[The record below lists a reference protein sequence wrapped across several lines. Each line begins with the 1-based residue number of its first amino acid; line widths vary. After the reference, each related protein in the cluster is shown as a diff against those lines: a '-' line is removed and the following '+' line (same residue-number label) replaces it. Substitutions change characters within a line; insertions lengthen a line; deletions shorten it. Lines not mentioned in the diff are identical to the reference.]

1 MKTKLFSLLVALSA
15 ISNLF
20 AYNFKYGDLYYSTTS
35 NSTVSVIWQKG
46 YSVDNYKGLI
56 SATIPDAVTYKGT
69 TYMVTS
75 ISHRAFLNCT
85 SLTSITIPNSV
96 TSIGE
101 CAFDGCKG
109 LTSITIPNGVTSIEG
124 GVFNSCK
131 GITTVVWNAKFCND
145 FDYDS
150 TPFSSIG
157 NQLTSFT
164 IGDSVEHIPAY
175 LCQKMENLISVSIGN
190 SVTRIGNGAFSDCTG
205 LTSVTIPNSVDSI
218 GDYAFYGCTGL
229 TSVIIGNGVT
239 SIGNE
244 AFYKCTGLTSITIPN
259 SVRDIGEEAFY
270 GCFRIT
276 SITIPN
282 NVKSIGR
289 SAFCC
294 SWLTSVVWNAKSC
307 ADFGDNTSPFYD
319 SPQYTYISIDSFTF
333 GDSVEHIPANLC
345 YGMRKITSIT
355 IPNSV
360 KSIGSGA
367 FNGCASLTSMTIPD
381 GVMSIEEK
389 TFYGCTG
396 LTSVTIPNSVTRIG
410 SGAFSDCSG
419 LTSITIPDSVT
430 SIEEETFYG
439 CTGLTSLTIPNN
451 VKSIG
456 KGTFYNCWNLT
467 SITIPNGV
475 TNIGE
480 YAFYDCTGLTSL
492 TIPNN
497 VKSIGKGTFYNC
509 WNLTSITIPNGVTS
523 IEEKTFYKCTGLTSI
538 TIPNSVTSIEYCAFS
553 GCKGLTSIIIPDSV
567 TSIGSSAFSDCM
579 GLTLVTIP
587 ESVTSI
593 NRMAFYNCT
602 GLISLTIPNSVWH
615 IGEDAFYGVFNV
627 IYKGNA
633 TGAPWGANNLNG
645 YIDGYLVYSDTT
657 KTYLWDCNTRA
668 DGEIVIP
675 NSVTNIRSW
684 AFSKCANIT
693 SITIP
698 NGITSIE
705 EGTFYN
711 CTGLKSIAIPNSVT
725 SIGNSAFSGCTN
737 LTSITIPNGITSIE
751 EGTFYNCTGLSS
763 ITIPNSVTSI
773 GEKAFANCNKLNQLI
788 VLAPVP
794 PELEDYVFYYTYPQS
809 VVVIKCYLDDYQS
822 VRWGGFSSDK
832 YSTYKLPV
840 SVSSADTTLGYT
852 KSLPVDSLMD
862 CGDSLVV
869 QAYPSSTAPFA
880 FWSDGSIDNPHTI
893 AIPDSGIN
901 LKAYFA
907 KGLACGE
914 EAQWQYSNG
923 VLSITGAGTM
933 YDYIWDNVS
942 WRLFRDSI
950 QQVNIAEGITS
961 VGVCCLTGLSRL
973 TNITLPNSI
982 THIGDKALSGNDN
995 LEVVVMGENIDTM
1008 GDSVFLNTP
1017 RVYQI
1022 VCKTQ
1027 RVPTIS
1033 ENTFAEMSYR
1043 VPIYVLAA
1051 CVNKYRVHEYWGRQN
1066 ICSLS
1071 ELTTY
1076 MVTVTCDPQYGI
1088 VTGSGTYFEGESVTL
1103 TATPNSG
1110 YVFTRWSNGK
1120 TDNPYTFVAESN
1132 LTIEAQFISSTDV
1145 ENVATMSD
1153 ATPRKVLRNGQVLI
1167 IENGRLYNLLGQEV
1181 TL

>member
-20 AYNFKYGDLYYSTTS
+20 AYSFKYGDLYYDITS
-35 NSTVSVIWQKG
+35 GWEKTVAVTCESSG
-46 YSVDNYKGLI
+46 SDNY
-56 SATIPDAVTYKGT
+56 S
-69 TYMVTS
+69 
-75 ISHRAFLNCT
+75 
-85 SLTSITIPNSV
+85 
-96 TSIGE
+96 
-101 CAFDGCKG
+101 
-109 LTSITIPNGVTSIEG
+109 
-124 GVFNSCK
+124 
-131 GITTVVWNAKFCND
+131 
-145 FDYDS
+145 
-150 TPFSSIG
+150 
-157 NQLTSFT
+157 
-164 IGDSVEHIPAY
+164 
-175 LCQKMENLISVSIGN
+175 
-190 SVTRIGNGAFSDCTG
+190 G
-205 LTSVTIPNSVDSI
+205 LTSVTIPATVAYNGTTYRVTGI
-218 GDYAFYGCTGL
+218 GGNAFDDCT
-229 TSVIIGNGVT
+229 S
-239 SIGNE
+239 
-244 AFYKCTGLTSITIPN
+244 
-259 SVRDIGEEAFY
+259 
-270 GCFRIT
+270 
-276 SITIPN
+276 
-282 NVKSIGR
+282 
-289 SAFCC
+289 
-294 SWLTSVVWNAKSC
+294 
-307 ADFGDNTSPFYD
+307 
-319 SPQYTYISIDSFTF
+319 
-333 GDSVEHIPANLC
+333 
-345 YGMRKITSIT
+345 
-355 IPNSV
+355 
-360 KSIGSGA
+360 
-367 FNGCASLTSMTIPD
+367 
-381 GVMSIEEK
+381 
-389 TFYGCTG
+389 
-396 LTSVTIPNSVTRIG
+396 LTSVTIPNSVTYL
-410 SGAFSDCSG
+410 SGFDG
-419 LTSITIPDSVT
+419 
-430 SIEEETFYG
+430 
-439 CTGLTSLTIPNN
+439 
-451 VKSIG
+451 
-456 KGTFYNCWNLT
+456 
-467 SITIPNGV
+467 
-475 TNIGE
+475 
-480 YAFYDCTGLTSL
+480 
-492 TIPNN
+492 
-497 VKSIGKGTFYNC
+497 
-509 WNLTSITIPNGVTS
+509 
-523 IEEKTFYKCTGLTSI
+523 CTGLTSI
-538 TIPNSVTSIEYCAFS
+538 TIPNSVTSI
-553 GCKGLTSIIIPDSV
+553 GW
-567 TSIGSSAFSDCM
+567 SAFRRC
-579 GLTLVTIP
+579 
-587 ESVTSI
+587 TS
-593 NRMAFYNCT
+593 
-602 GLISLTIPNSVWH
+602 
-615 IGEDAFYGVFNV
+615 
-627 IYKGNA
+627 
-633 TGAPWGANNLNG
+633 
-645 YIDGYLVYSDTT
+645 
-657 KTYLWDCNTRA
+657 
-668 DGEIVIP
+668 
-675 NSVTNIRSW
+675 
-684 AFSKCANIT
+684 
-693 SITIP
+693 
-698 NGITSIE
+698 
-705 EGTFYN
+705 
-711 CTGLKSIAIPNSVT
+711 
-725 SIGNSAFSGCTN
+725 
-737 LTSITIPNGITSIE
+737 LTSITIPNSVMSIGENTFDGCTNLKSINLSDKLEVIKKGTFVNCTNLTSIVIPSSVKKIEGVSSKYDEGAFEGCASLTSVTIPNSVTEIGEMTFSGCTGLTSINIPDSITSIA
-751 EGTFYNCTGLSS
+751 GRTFKGCTGLTS

-773 GEKAFANCNKLNQLI
+773 GWRAFDGCTGLTSVTIPNSVEYLNGFSGCTGLTSITIPNSVTSIGYSAFDGCTGLTSVTIPNSVTSIESSAFEGCTGLTSITIPNSVISIGNSAFDGCTGLTSVTIPNSVTSIESSAFYGCTGLTDVTIGKSVTSIGGRAFASCNKLNHLI

-794 PELEDYVFYYTYPQS
+794 PEVEDYAFSSTYPQS

-869 QAYPSSTAPFA
+869 QAYPTSTAPFA

-923 VLSITGAGTM
+923 VLSITVTGTM
-933 YDYIWDNVS
+933 YDYTWDNVP

-950 QQVNIAEGITS
+950 QQVNIAEGIIS
-961 VGVCCLTGLSRL
+961 IGAYCLTGLSRL

-1076 MVTVTCDPQYGI
+1076 MVTATCDPQYGI